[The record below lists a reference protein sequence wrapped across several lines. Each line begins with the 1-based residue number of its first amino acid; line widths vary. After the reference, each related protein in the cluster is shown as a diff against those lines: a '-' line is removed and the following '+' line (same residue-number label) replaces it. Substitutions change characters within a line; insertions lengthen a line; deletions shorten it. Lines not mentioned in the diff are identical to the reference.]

1 MTGDPL
7 NQQRKQQ
14 QNVTNQVRDGYEQ
27 VIEDAFAQKG
37 LNKAAAWSSVAST
50 DIKCFENSHKRD
62 NCIKSKRR
70 DLRSIVSVAHDFL

>member
-1 MTGDPL
+1 MTNDPL
-7 NQQRKQQ
+7 NQQRKSQ

-37 LNKAAAWSSVAST
+37 LNKAAAWSSVTSA
-50 DIKCFENSHKRD
+50 DIKGLENGHKRD

-70 DLRSIVSVAHDFL
+70 DLRSIVSVAHDCL